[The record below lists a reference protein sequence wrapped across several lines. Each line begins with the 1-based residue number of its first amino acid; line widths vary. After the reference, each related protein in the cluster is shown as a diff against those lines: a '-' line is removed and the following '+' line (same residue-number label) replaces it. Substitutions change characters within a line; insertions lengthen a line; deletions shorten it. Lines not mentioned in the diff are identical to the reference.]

1 MTQRHTSEK
10 IGKWVL
16 NHLGG
21 AQSLRRKAL
30 FGGGWLLGRSV
41 ALGVI
46 DLTRTAVFAR
56 VLEAHDYGVM
66 ALVTMVSGMLNA
78 FTFLGLDVLIQR
90 DGEGAEKHFPV
101 YWTIKMVRA
110 CICFLTAQILAIP
123 LATYYEQPKLV
134 FLIRVM
140 SMLFFIE
147 GIAGFGKEKCQQQ
160 MRFGRLVRTEIV
172 LTLVSFGLGTAGVFW
187 LKNATALVINQLLTA
202 GVQLGISYILFPWK
216 PKIGWNR
223 AVFKRVLL
231 FSGSVIAIN
240 ILNYILTSFDR
251 ATVGKLFTMEILG
264 FYARGHFLSQIPVTY
279 FSMIIAPVFMPA
291 YKKIGDDPIRLRK
304 ALFKVMIIYTAF
316 FILLGG
322 AMALFAKRFILIV
335 YGTKWLPV
343 LPVFRILLIYGVS
356 KSIVSA
362 CQPVFFLRDKP
373 WIISINAGIM
383 VTIFCSL
390 CVPLTKK
397 YGIEGTAWSIVAGAL
412 VAQSVSVIEAFG
424 LTFVRPKVSSG
435 DTDEK

>member
-1 MTQRHTSEK
+1 MTLQHVRKK
-10 IGKWVL
+10 IRKWVV

-41 ALGVI
+41 ALGAI

-90 DGEGAEKHFPV
+90 DGEGADNHFPV
-101 YWTIKMVRA
+101 YWTIKMIRA
-110 CICFLTAQILAIP
+110 CICFITAQVLAIP
-123 LATYYEQPKLV
+123 LAAYYEQPKLV
-134 FLIRVM
+134 FLIRLM
-140 SMLFFIE
+140 SILFFIE
-147 GIAGFGKEKCQQQ
+147 GVAGFGKEKCQQRMQ
-160 MRFGRLVRTEIV
+160 FGRLVRTEVI
-172 LTLVSFGLGTAGVFW
+172 LTVVSFGLGTAAVFRFR
-187 LKNATALVINQLLTA
+187 NVTALVINQLMTVS
-202 GVQLGISYILFPWK
+202 VQLGISYILFPWK
-216 PKIGWNR
+216 PKIGWDR

-231 FSGSVIAIN
+231 FSSSVIAIN
-240 ILNYILTSFDR
+240 ILNYIHTSFDR
-251 ATVGKLFTMEILG
+251 ATVGKLFSMETLG

-291 YKKIGDDPIRLRK
+291 YKKIGDDPVRLRK
-304 ALFKVMIIYTAF
+304 ALFKVMIIYAAF
-316 FILLGG
+316 FVLLGG
-322 AMALFAKRFILIV
+322 GIAVWARTFILIV
-335 YGTKWLPV
+335 YGEKWLPV

-362 CQPVFFLRDKP
+362 CQPVFFLLDKP

-383 VTIFCSL
+383 VAIFCSL

-412 VAQSVSVIEAFG
+412 VAQSISVIEAFG
-424 LTFVRPKVSSG
+424 LTFMKSKVKTG
-435 DTDEK
+435 DEKDG

>member
-1 MTQRHTSEK
+1 MRK
-10 IGKWVL
+10 LKKWL
-16 NHLGG
+16 HNHLGG

-41 ALGVI
+41 MLGVI

-66 ALVTMVSGMLNA
+66 ALVTMVTGMLNA

-110 CICFLTAQILAIP
+110 CICFVTAQIIAIP
-123 LATYYEQPKLV
+123 LAAYYERPELI
-134 FLIRVM
+134 FLIRLM

-147 GIAGFGKEKCQQQ
+147 GIAGFGKEKCQQRMQ
-160 MRFGRLVRTEIV
+160 FGRLVRTEII
-172 LTLVSFGLGTAGVFW
+172 LTVISFGCGTAAVFL
-187 LKNATALVINQLLTA
+187 LKNVTALVINQLLTVS
-202 GVQLGISYILFPWK
+202 VQLVLSYILFPWK
-216 PKIGWNR
+216 PKIGWDR
-223 AVFKRVLL
+223 TLFKRVLL
-231 FSGSVIAIN
+231 FCSSVIAIN

-251 ATVGKLFTMEILG
+251 ATVGKLFDMETLG

-291 YKKIGDDPIRLRK
+291 YKNIGDDPVRLRK
-304 ALFKVMIIYTAF
+304 ALFKVMIIYAAF

-322 AMALFAKRFILIV
+322 GIALFAKTFILIV
-335 YGTKWLPV
+335 YGKKWLPV

-383 VTIFCSL
+383 VAIFCSL
-390 CVPLTKK
+390 CVPLTKRF
-397 YGIEGTAWSIVAGAL
+397 GIQGTSWSIVAGAL
-412 VAQSVSVIEAFG
+412 LAQCLSVIEAFG
-424 LTFVRPKVSSG
+424 LTFVKPSTTRKES
-435 DTDEK
+435 DES